1 MATVL
6 TPVIPI
12 TSSPAIENVAAAALR
27 DRRLRIETIRELEDT
42 FRADNDNLPGDN
54 SALARV
60 QAAIFAGTLPVS
72 SGNLFLAQLLGQ
84 QSLLEDQDAAF
95 LSLDLGIGTFSQP
108 SVVSA
113 LSQPQFYNFYGV
125 ATNRYGLPIV
135 QSLLV

>member
-1 MATVL
+1 MPTVL

-54 SALARV
+54 STLARV
-60 QAAIFAGTLPVS
+60 QAALFTGTLSIS

-84 QSLLEDQDAAF
+84 QSLLESNDADF
-95 LSLDLGIGTFSQP
+95 LSFNFDVSTFSQP
-108 SVVSA
+108 AVTAA
-113 LSQPQFYNFYGV
+113 LNQPQFYNSYAV